1 MSWLTWNNPTCEEE
15 EEAREMKK
23 KAAAAALAEGVVKAG
38 CIESCQWIWVFES
51 VGMSI
56 ISVEC
61 HLAEYQKSWETQGP
75 CGS

>member
-1 MSWLTWNNPTCEEE
+1 
-15 EEAREMKK
+15 MKK

-51 VGMSI
+51 VGISI

-61 HLAEYQKSWETQGP
+61 HLAEYQKS
-75 CGS
+75 